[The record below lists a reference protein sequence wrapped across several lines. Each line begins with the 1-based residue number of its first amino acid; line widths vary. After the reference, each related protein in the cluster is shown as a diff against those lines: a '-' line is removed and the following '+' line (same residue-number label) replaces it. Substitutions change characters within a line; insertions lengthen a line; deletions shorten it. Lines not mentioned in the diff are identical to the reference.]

1 MVRPANPIALTK
13 TLEDDSVDE
22 VQISANFWIVLYKE
36 QYINVR
42 RTTWHRRGAVVK
54 YRKVG
59 FATRSGAE
67 RLAAQLN
74 REWNCKDFTVGQV
87 CDYKLLEDL

>member
-22 VQISANFWIVLYKE
+22 VQITRNFWLVLYKE

-59 FATRSGAE
+59 FATKAGAV
-67 RLAAQLN
+67 RLAQQLN
-74 REWNCKDFTVGQV
+74 KEWQCEDFTVAQV
-87 CDYKLLEDL
+87 CDYKLLGDL

>member
-22 VQISANFWIVLYKE
+22 VQITRNFWLVLYKE

-59 FATRSGAE
+59 FATKAGAQ
-67 RLAAQLN
+67 RLA
-74 REWNCKDFTVGQV
+74 
-87 CDYKLLEDL
+87 